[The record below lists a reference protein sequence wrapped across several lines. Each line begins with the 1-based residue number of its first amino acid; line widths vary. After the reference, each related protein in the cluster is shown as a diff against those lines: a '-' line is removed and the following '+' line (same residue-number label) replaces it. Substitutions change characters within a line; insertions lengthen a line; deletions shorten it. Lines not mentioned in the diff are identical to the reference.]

1 MHNRVDIGFQ
11 GQIETVLKESLA
23 DLDIKVKKIFQK
35 LRIQSH
41 LTAAGIR
48 KNDGYTAI
56 ELVYTMVNMCF
67 MHIHGVADF
76 VKRNLTVICEARKT
90 PFTG

>member
-1 MHNRVDIGFQ
+1 MHNRVDVGFQ

-41 LTAAGIR
+41 LTGAGIR
-48 KNDGYTAI
+48 KYDGYTAI
-56 ELVYTMVNMCF
+56 ELVYAMVNICF
-67 MHIHGVADF
+67 MHIHGVADL
-76 VKRNLTVICEARKT
+76 VKSSTRKL
-90 PFTG
+90 

>member
-1 MHNRVDIGFQ
+1 MHNRVDVEFQ

-35 LRIQSH
+35 LRIKSH

-48 KNDGYTAI
+48 KNEGYAAI
-56 ELVYTMVNMCF
+56 ELVYAMVNMCF
-67 MHIHGVADF
+67 MNIQGVADF
-76 VKRNLTVICEARKT
+76 VKRT
-90 PFTG
+90 